1 MAPVRG
7 FADLHTHP
15 VAHRGF
21 GGKVL
26 VGEPWNSA
34 GVHEALKNCEGAGAG
49 HSPFT
54 SAQALLSWFVRHF
67 SEGHGACGAPT
78 FEHWPAYTTMYHQQ
92 MYVDFIR
99 RSHAHGLRLMC
110 ALAVNNELLAR
121 TAAAVRYSDY
131 NMIESQVRALNEFV
145 RNVRAASTAAG
156 EAPWLDIAESP
167 AEARAIIGRGELA
180 IVRGVEVD
188 TLDSIARHGDFDEPT
203 HLSAGPSVPT
213 RDLRAR
219 PLEPSEV
226 EVVLDQ
232 LQAWGISMITPI
244 HLADNSFGGAA
255 IYDDR
260 FDLLQEWLRGLPYEE
275 VVTRSVAFRLGTSDP
290 LQRTVMRT
298 IAQLKGARTYRPAS
312 SGRGHRNGATLT
324 AVGRRFL
331 EGAMKR
337 GFILDVD
344 HMSEK
349 TTDASLSLATAHRYP
364 VISSHSSFRALG
376 YRRHERPDELGLT
389 HEAMKTPEQLDAIL
403 SLGGV
408 VAPIT
413 NQHRC
418 KAHGSTV
425 ANGIGTSRAYAQ
437 SFLYAVERAQT
448 LGRGGVAFGTDFNG
462 LAQQPGPRFPAED
475 SSNDS
480 RRLRYGASTFFTG
493 QPLLHDVLAGRARP
507 FDLNEDGLAHYGLL
521 GDFIEDLR
529 TIQVPDAAIDTLFD
543 SAEAF
548 LQMWEACEL
557 RAAGLRRNEPIAEVV

>member
-21 GGKVL
+21 GGKVV
-26 VGEPWNSA
+26 VGEPWSSK

-49 HSPFT
+49 HASFT

-67 SEGHGACGAPT
+67 SERHGACGAPT
-78 FEHWPAYTTMYHQQ
+78 FQHWPSHTTMYHQQ

-99 RSHAHGLRLMC
+99 RAHAHGLRLMC

-121 TAAAVRYSDY
+121 TARAVRYSDF
-131 NMIESQVRALNEFV
+131 NMIESQVRALDAFV
-145 RNVRAASTAAG
+145 RDVRSTSEAAG
-156 EAPWLDIAESP
+156 EAPWLDLAESP
-167 AEARAIIGRGELA
+167 AEARAIIARGELA

-188 TLDSIARHGDFDEPT
+188 SLDSLARHVDIDEPT

-213 RDLRAR
+213 RDLRSR
-219 PLEPSEV
+219 PLQAEEIKR
-226 EVVLDQ
+226 VLDQ
-232 LQAWGISMITPI
+232 LKTWGISMITPI

-260 FDLLQEWLRGLPYEE
+260 FDLLQEWLRGRPYDE
-275 VVTRSVAFRLGTSDP
+275 VVTRSVAFRLGTTDR
-290 LQRTVMRT
+290 LQRMAMRA
-298 IAQLKGARTYRPAS
+298 IAQLKDTRTYRLAT
-312 SGRGHRNGATLT
+312 SGRGHRNSATLT
-324 AVGRRFL
+324 EVGRRFL
-331 EGAMKR
+331 EEAMKS
-337 GFILDVD
+337 GFIIDVD

-349 TTDASLSLATAHRYP
+349 TTDAALSLATAHRYP
-364 VISSHSSFRALG
+364 VISSHSSFRDLG
-376 YRRHERPDELGLT
+376 YWRHESADALGLT
-389 HEAMKTPEQLDAIL
+389 HEGMKTPEQVDAIL

-437 SFLYAVERAQT
+437 AFLYAVDRAKK

-475 SSNDS
+475 SSDPP
-480 RRLRYGASTFFTG
+480 RRLRYGTSTWFNGT
-493 QPLLHDVLAGRARP
+493 PLLQDVLAGRARP
-507 FDLNEDGLAHYGLL
+507 FDLNQDGLAHYGLL

-529 TIQVPDAAIDTLFD
+529 TIDVPDAAVDMLFD

-557 RAAGLRRNEPIAEVV
+557 RGRELV